1 MSEGGKPEIISHI
14 YNKGWIWKKG
24 NIVHQDLAC
33 FVNIWLLNSILN
45 IIFWLDMAK
54 IRATNIGIEE
64 FDWKSS
70 KCESKSRKGISQNS
84 SDKKGI
90 LCILILHFVP
100 IFLILRSLE

>member
-24 NIVHQDLAC
+24 NFVHQVLAC

-54 IRATNIGIEE
+54 IRATNIGIQE
-64 FDWKSS
+64 FD
-70 KCESKSRKGISQNS
+70 GNPQNVNV
-84 SDKKGI
+84 KVEK
-90 LCILILHFVP
+90 
-100 IFLILRSLE
+100 

>member
-24 NIVHQDLAC
+24 NIVHQVLAC
-33 FVNIWLLNSILN
+33 FVNIWLLNSILY

-54 IRATNIGIEE
+54 IRATNIGIQE
-64 FDWKSS
+64 FD
-70 KCESKSRKGISQNS
+70 RKGISQNS